1 MAKIYKD
8 SVGIGIELDTKLPN
22 ATLISAT
29 DVKIA
34 VKKPDGTSADWT
46 AVIVPSTSRIRHTVQ
61 SGELASAGVYKLQ
74 AKLSFGAVTTRGDT
88 VKITVYDN
96 FL

>member
-22 ATLISAT
+22 ATLISAS

-34 VKKPDGTSADWT
+34 VLLPNGSPVDWP
-46 AVIVPSTSRIRHTVQ
+46 AIIVPNTSKIRHTVQ
-61 SGELASAGVYKLQ
+61 SGELATSGTYKMQ
-74 AKLSFGAVTTRGDT
+74 AKLSFGSVVTKGDT
-88 VKITVYDN
+88 VSIRVYEN
-96 FL
+96 FA